1 MGQWK
6 GDSNPGGPGGSTRR
20 IPAKGSGQHRRKR
33 GDSGCAAVAVALA
46 GSVLGMTGAGVW
58 AIVEVLA

>member
-20 IPAKGSGQHRRKR
+20 IPAKGSGRHRKK
-33 GDSGCAAVAVALA
+33 DSVFSCAVIALLMLGVVELVVVAAVLE
-46 GSVLGMTGAGVW
+46 VLG
-58 AIVEVLA
+58 